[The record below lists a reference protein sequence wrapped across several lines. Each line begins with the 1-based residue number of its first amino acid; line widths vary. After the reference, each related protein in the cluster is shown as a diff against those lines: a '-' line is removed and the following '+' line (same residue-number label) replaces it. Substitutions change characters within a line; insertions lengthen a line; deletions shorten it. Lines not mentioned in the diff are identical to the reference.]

1 MNRFV
6 TLVLFMLLVIGGGSL
21 IGVTNLPGSWY
32 EALIK
37 PSFNPPNWV
46 FGPVWT
52 LLYLM
57 ISVAGWRT
65 FRHRRSSFAMK
76 AWWAQLVLNF
86 AWSPVFFT
94 LQSLA
99 GAFTV
104 IIALLAAIVAFM
116 IASWNEDR
124 VSFGLFAPYLAW
136 TSFAT
141 LLNGSLLWLN

>member
-1 MNRFV
+1 MNRFP
-6 TLVLFMLLVIGGGSL
+6 TLVLFVLLVVGGGSL
-21 IGVTNLPGSWY
+21 IGVMNLPGSWY

-65 FRHRRSSFAMK
+65 FEHRRSSFAMK
-76 AWWAQLVLNF
+76 AWWAQLVLNV

-94 LQSLA
+94 LHSLA
-99 GAFTV
+99 GAFAV
-104 IIALLAAIVAFM
+104 IIALLVAILAFM
-116 IASWNEDR
+116 TASWSEDR
-124 VSFGLFAPYLAW
+124 VAFGLFVPYLAW

-141 LLNGSLLWLN
+141 LLNGALLWLN